1 MNSNDRFPHQVAIN
15 MIWALYGFFWQVDP
29 ATYGGGIH
37 FHNGVMT
44 VQFFRDF
51 HEYDASRIRYGRN
64 IHTVYLCKMS
74 AITELEREEYFN
86 ERNNDFSDD

>member
-1 MNSNDRFPHQVAIN
+1 MAIN

-37 FHNGVMT
+37 FHNSVMT

-51 HEYDASRIRYGRN
+51 HEYDASRIRYGKN
-64 IHTVYLCKMS
+64 IHTLCIKCVQ
-74 AITELEREEYFN
+74 
-86 ERNNDFSDD
+86 